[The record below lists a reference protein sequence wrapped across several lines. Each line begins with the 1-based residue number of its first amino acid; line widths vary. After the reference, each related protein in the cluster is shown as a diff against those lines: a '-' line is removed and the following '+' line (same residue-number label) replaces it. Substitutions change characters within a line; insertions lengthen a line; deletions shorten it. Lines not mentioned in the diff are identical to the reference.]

1 MENKNEPEAY
11 TEGSLPYRF
20 DSWLRKV
27 MFNVLRNQICS
38 LKRYKDK
45 YTLVSD
51 PGKLDSL
58 KDAETDDPY
67 ENLFSREIAL
77 GKTVIHV
84 TDETLADALLV
95 LDEREQKIIEALVIL
110 GMTNK
115 DLAEEAKIEPHTVTN
130 LKRQTLDKLRKLIE
144 EDERNAEK
152 EDLS

>member
-1 MENKNEPEAY
+1 M
-11 TEGSLPYRF
+11 
-20 DSWLRKV
+20 
-27 MFNVLRNQICS
+27 
-38 LKRYKDK
+38 
-45 YTLVSD
+45 
-51 PGKLDSL
+51 
-58 KDAETDDPY
+58 
-67 ENLFSREIAL
+67 
-77 GKTVIHV
+77 IHV

>member
-1 MENKNEPEAY
+1 
-11 TEGSLPYRF
+11 
-20 DSWLRKV
+20 

-51 PGKLDSL
+51 PGELDSL